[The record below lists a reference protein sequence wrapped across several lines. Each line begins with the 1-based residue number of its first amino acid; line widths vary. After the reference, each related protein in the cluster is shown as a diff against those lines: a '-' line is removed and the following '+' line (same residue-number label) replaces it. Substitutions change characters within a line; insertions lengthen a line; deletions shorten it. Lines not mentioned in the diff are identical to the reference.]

1 MQFKDFC
8 QGFYTGQGKT
18 GGLKRVTSQRGIVEY
33 ILTIALNDYE
43 HKQLTYTDDWFRKVF
58 TGDRHVSEDL
68 NALIE
73 ANFDE
78 MQFAFELR
86 NKLNDSTLSVVMGN
100 FGIHVSRAVEPNKY
114 AFAAALAAQ
123 FHLLIT
129 EHGDAEMIVARLY
142 QEKLEHAIEFPKYVN
157 STREKYSTL
166 KTLLYTSEA
175 KPFYDF
181 FVCNTIWPQYI
192 IGKGRRKKNR
202 KSLLEDVTPERLLK
216 YARYVLLVGMGGI
229 GKSMMMRHLFL
240 TALEEYGKTGV
251 LPILITLRE
260 FATEQS
266 EKLTDLVLHTVQR
279 FDDSISEERL
289 YKMLRMG
296 SCLILLDGY
305 DEIKYSELERFQH
318 ELEVFVDRYAANQF
332 VMSSREMSAFL
343 EIPRFSL
350 MGMMPFTK
358 EQSLEL
364 VRKLDFCE
372 DEPKLKERFL
382 EQLDGDL
389 FEKQEEFA
397 TNPLL
402 LTLMLM
408 NYRRF
413 GGVPE
418 KMHLFYAEAYDT
430 LLMRHDADKIAYRRV
445 FRSVNDPADF
455 TTVFREF
462 CAKSYRRGDFEFDR
476 KSFEA
481 YFGKLKSTTRLDKSK
496 MKLENFLFD
505 ALHSVCLMY
514 EESQSYHFLH
524 RSFQEYFFADYY
536 SRQDDKTLRKLGGS
550 LGNNGK
556 GGPRGKGFG
565 DMALSMLHDLAPEK
579 VEQFII
585 LPFLDKIWGDEHA
598 DEDEETKFWRFMYSA
613 YGGFFFYVIKD
624 EFKAQYEAKESSF
637 FDFNGCMVNSI
648 IYELISKLNELPP
661 VIPYS
666 GAVDQFADRQLISE
680 VLVERHT
687 EKNGSKMMLLP
698 FPVRAFDEEDRV
710 HRRYGS
716 LFFDA
721 EGNSLVRGFRYRF
734 HFASIFEGTVKNTP
748 LMEAL
753 AREDSKFKKVY
764 NKIKQYYM
772 WLRQESIQNDDDD
785 DF

>member
-18 GGLKRVTSQRGIVEY
+18 GGLKRVTSQSGIVEY
-33 ILTIALNDYE
+33 LLTIALNDYE
-43 HKQLTYTDDWFRKVF
+43 SQQLIYTDDWFRKVF

-68 NALIE
+68 YVLME
-73 ANFDE
+73 EKFDE
-78 MQFAFELR
+78 MRFAFELR

-100 FGIHVSRAVEPNKY
+100 FGIHVTRAEEPNKY
-114 AFAAALAAQ
+114 VFAAALAAQ

-129 EHGDAEMIVARLY
+129 KHGEAEMIVATMY
-142 QEKLEHAIEFPKYVN
+142 QEKLEHAIEFPQYVEN
-157 STREKYSTL
+157 TREKYSTL

-240 TALEEYGKTGV
+240 TALETYGKTGL

-372 DEPKLKERFL
+372 DEPKLKEKFL

-445 FRSVNDPADF
+445 FHSVNDPADF

-481 YFGKLKSTTRLDKSK
+481 YFGKLKSITRLDKSK
-496 MKLENFLFD
+496 MKMENFLFD

-536 SRQDDKTLRKLGGS
+536 SRQDDTTLRKLGES
-550 LGNNGK
+550 LENNGT
-556 GGPRGKGFG
+556 GRHRGKGFG

-585 LPFLDKIWGDEHA
+585 LPFLDKIWGDENI
-598 DEDEETKFWRFMYSA
+598 DEDAKFWKFMYTA
-613 YGGFFFYVIKD
+613 YGGFFFYVIND
-624 EFKAQYEAKESSF
+624 AFKGQYEAKENTF
-637 FDFNGCMVNSI
+637 TDFNGCVVSSI
-648 IYELISKLNELPP
+648 IYELISKLNELRP
-661 VIPYS
+661 VIVYPDS
-666 GAVDQFADRQLISE
+666 VDQFADQSLISD
-680 VLVERHT
+680 VLVEQQIG
-687 EKNGSKMMLLP
+687 KNSSQPMLLP
-698 FPVRAFDEEDRV
+698 LPIRILDS
-710 HRRYGS
+710 GS
-716 LFFDA
+716 ENNGKKYEGLLYDA
-721 EGNSLVRGFRYRF
+721 KGNSLVRGYRYRF
-734 HFASIFEGTVKNTP
+734 HFGSIFEGNAKNTP

-772 WLRQESIQNDDDD
+772 WLRQESVQKADDD